1 MANKKE
7 YDVSKYFLEM
17 QAAHEKI
24 VAEMKR
30 DALAGDDTT
39 YKQAKD
45 FIDHQND
52 LVPNVRTVRADDASM
67 FMGLVNRARNSIL
80 KDQDNLKVHSNDRK
94 EN

>member
-30 DALAGDDTT
+30 DALAGEDTT

-45 FIDHQND
+45 FIDSQLD
-52 LVPNVRTVRADDASM
+52 LVPNIRSIRSDDSSM

-80 KDQDNLKVHSNDRK
+80 KDQDNLKVHNNDRK
-94 EN
+94 ED

>member
-30 DALAGDDTT
+30 DALSGDDTT

-45 FIDHQND
+45 FIDSQLD
-52 LVPNVRTVRADDASM
+52 LVPNIRSIRSDDSSM

-94 EN
+94 ED

>member
-30 DALAGDDTT
+30 DALSGDDTT

-45 FIDHQND
+45 FIDSQLD
-52 LVPNVRTVRADDASM
+52 LVPNIRSIRSDDSSM

-80 KDQDNLKVHSNDRK
+80 KDQDSLKVHSNDRK
-94 EN
+94 ED

>member
-24 VAEMKR
+24 IAEMKH

-45 FIDHQND
+45 FIDSQLD
-52 LVPNVRTVRADDASM
+52 LVPNIRSIRSDDSSM

-80 KDQDNLKVHSNDRK
+80 KDQDNLKVHNNDRK
-94 EN
+94 ED

>member
-1 MANKKE
+1 MAKKKE
-7 YDVSKYFLEM
+7 YDISKYFLEM
-17 QAAHEKI
+17 QASHEKI

-45 FIDHQND
+45 FIDHQTD
-52 LVPNVRTVRADDASM
+52 LVPNVRAVRADDASM
-67 FMGLVNRARNSIL
+67 FMGLVQRARNSIL

-94 EN
+94 QE

>member
-30 DALAGDDTT
+30 DALSGEDTT

-45 FIDHQND
+45 FIDSQLD
-52 LVPNVRTVRADDASM
+52 LVPNIRSIRSDDSSM

-80 KDQDNLKVHSNDRK
+80 KDQDNLKVHNNDRK
-94 EN
+94 ED